1 MKINSER
8 TLYAHPVRPPAPP
21 RRHFRGFRPLVP
33 SWSPTVAAGCGVR
46 VVDQW
51 KPEMEVNTLLT
62 RQGGHV
68 TSPCELNKMQNLVGD
83 PSGCTK

>member
-8 TLYAHPVRPPAPP
+8 TLYARPVRPPAPP
-21 RRHFRGFRPLVP
+21 RRHFQGFRPLVP
-33 SWSPTVAAGCGVR
+33 SWSPMVALCRVVR

-51 KPEMEVNTLLT
+51 KPEMEVNTWLT

-68 TSPCELNKMQNLVGD
+68 TSPCELNKTQNLVSD
-83 PSGCTK
+83 PSGCTI